1 MLFGV
6 GSAELTYP
14 MKVRLVQLVT
24 SMRGRTPA
32 TVTVGVVRETNATAA
47 DRVLALKRARAVTA
61 FLREKGMPGRVTI
74 GASIPTTLTTWA
86 ARRAD
91 VTVTLP

>member
-1 MLFGV
+1 
-6 GSAELTYP
+6 
-14 MKVRLVQLVT
+14 MKVRLVRLVKA
-24 SMRGRTPA
+24 MRGQVPA
-32 TVTVGVVRETNATAA
+32 TVTVGVVREANATPA
-47 DRVLALKRARAVTA
+47 DRMLALQRAHAVTA